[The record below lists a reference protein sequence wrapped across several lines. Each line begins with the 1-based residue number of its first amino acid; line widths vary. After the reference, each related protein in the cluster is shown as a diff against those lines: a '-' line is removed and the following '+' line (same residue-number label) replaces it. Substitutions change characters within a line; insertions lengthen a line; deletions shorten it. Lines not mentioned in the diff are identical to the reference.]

1 MKLGEKIRKSRK
13 SSGISG
19 SVLASQVGCC
29 GSLISKIETSQH
41 KGQPDPDIVS
51 KIADALND
59 KSILTTYLEN
69 NPVYQSI
76 IPTILS
82 DMNNISPDLA
92 IIFSRFAS
100 EAEDAVDAAR
110 TLSDIFSNVDL
121 TRMPNFDAVLRV
133 QLEQIV
139 DVQRC
144 SEMLLMQLIA
154 ADVITD
160 ADRGLI
166 YSQQQKKCAEK
177 ELIAGAIDRVES
189 FVDSFLDETDEGR

>member
-1 MKLGEKIRKSRK
+1 MKLGEKIRRSRK
-13 SSGISG
+13 SLGITG
-19 SVLASQVGCC
+19 FVLASQVGCC
-29 GSLISKIETSQH
+29 ESLIGKIETSQH
-41 KGQPDPDIVS
+41 KRQPDPEIVS

-76 IPTILS
+76 IPTISS
-82 DMNNISPDLA
+82 DMNNVCPDLA

-121 TRMPNFDAVLRV
+121 IRMPNFDAVLRV

-166 YSQQQKKCAEK
+166 YSLQKKKCDEK
-177 ELIAGAIDRVES
+177 GHHVPKRES
-189 FVDSFLDETDEGR
+189 M

>member
-1 MKLGEKIRKSRK
+1 MKLGEKIRRSRK
-13 SSGISG
+13 SSGITG
-19 SVLASQVGCC
+19 FVLASQVGCC
-29 GSLISKIETSQH
+29 ESLIGKIETSQH
-41 KGQPDPDIVS
+41 KRQPDPEIVS

-76 IPTILS
+76 IPKTSS
-82 DMNNISPDLA
+82 DRDNISPDPA

-121 TRMPNFDAVLRV
+121 IRMPNFDAVLRV

-166 YSQQQKKCAEK
+166 YSLQKKKCDEK
-177 ELIAGAIDRVES
+177 GHHVPKRES
-189 FVDSFLDETDEGR
+189 M